1 MTAFHILVVVGIGL
15 DLVTL
20 ASVLWVGALLVRMS
34 SRSAAQHR
42 TNEALLISIEEYT
55 RTVRHML
62 KGGAAATRL
71 RASVPPDDPDQ
82 WATE

>member
-1 MTAFHILVVVGIGL
+1 MNAVHLLVIAGLAL

-20 ASVLWVGALLVRMS
+20 GVVGWVATLLVRQQR
-34 SRSAAQHR
+34 RSDAQHR

-62 KGGAAATRL
+62 KGGASAVRL
-71 RASVPPDDPDQ
+71 RHSAVSED
-82 WATE
+82 EF